1 MSRVTF
7 VLNWI
12 FRVTITCLVGI
23 TLSAPSYAELKSI
36 SDQDMS
42 NVTGQAFFA
51 IDKTVNP
58 TNSNISYTR
67 LNMGLDIDIQTNIDK
82 LELGRY
88 DRTDR
93 ETGQTESQAAD
104 IIINDM
110 SLGYIYNEQYHQNNP
125 NVPRPKHYDDSG
137 QLITYQDGDI
147 VPFKIE
153 DPFIEFAYEGDKVIG
168 TRIGFG
174 KAQGLLSGDIQ
185 SLTGNVDVAIEGT
198 VNNLVQALEGQGYS
212 GCPWYN
218 TLCVGY
224 GDDAMPNIIVTHGWL
239 LGGSKVGTDANLIHK
254 GGAYNGQA
262 DTARATAIGIL
273 SGSNFNLDIL
283 GGINFTADQCSLLGI
298 NVCFPLEQ
306 FGSLH
311 IGKKDQAGNT
321 IGAADGLF
329 LSFQTQ
335 DLEWAKDINGSNT
348 ASNYMSTVQG
358 AFFNVPTGGLQ
369 VDFVSSLNGIERAR
383 SEYIDRGRGLF

>member
-1 MSRVTF
+1 MNRATF
-7 VLNWI
+7 ALIWLI
-12 FRVTITCLVGI
+12 RITTTCLIGM
-23 TLSAPSYAELKSI
+23 TSSAFSYAELKPI
-36 SDQDMS
+36 SDQEMS
-42 NVTGQAFFA
+42 NVSGQALFS
-51 IDKTVNP
+51 IDKTINP

-67 LNMGLDIDIQTNIDK
+67 LNMGMDIDIQTNIDK

-88 DRTDR
+88 DRIDR
-93 ETGQTESQAAD
+93 ETGQAESQAAD

-110 SLGYIYNEQYHQNNP
+110 SLGYVYNEQYHQDNP
-125 NVPRPKHYDDSG
+125 NIPRPKHYDDSG

-147 VPFKIE
+147 IPFKIE
-153 DPFIEFAYEGDKVIG
+153 DPFIEFAYAGDKVIG
-168 TRIGFG
+168 SRIGFG

-185 SLTGNVDVAIEGT
+185 SLTGSVDVAIEGT
-198 VNNLVQALEGQGYS
+198 VSNLVQALESQGYS

-218 TLCVGY
+218 TLCAGW

-239 LGGSKVGTDANLIHK
+239 IGGSKVGTDANLIHN
-254 GGAYNGQA
+254 GGTYNGQA
-262 DTARATAIGIL
+262 DTARATSIGIL
-273 SGSNFNLDIL
+273 NGSIFNLDIL
-283 GGINFTADQCSLLGI
+283 GGIEFTADQCALLGI
-298 NVCFPLEQ
+298 NVCFPLQQ

-335 DLEWAKDINGSNT
+335 DLEWVKDVNATNT
-348 ASNYMSTVQG
+348 ASNYTNTVQG

-383 SEYIDRGRGLF
+383 TEYIDRGHGLF